1 MRDPGAPVELYRL
14 LEAAD
19 EPELIDREM
28 PEDAE
33 ILELGAGSGR
43 ITRPLI
49 SLGRRVVA
57 VDFNPE
63 MLDLIEGA
71 ETVLSRIEDLD
82 LGRTF
87 GGVLLMS
94 NLINQSDRDARLALL
109 RAMQRHLSTH
119 GVALI
124 ERYDPEA
131 GEDPTPTEHER
142 YGITIRAFDIRREG
156 KLLYQKIEYDAGIRG
171 RWLVDLQGARILTD
185 DEMLADL
192 AAAGLRL
199 LRWID
204 EQHRWLAAALL

>member
-1 MRDPGAPVELYRL
+1 MRDPGAPVDLYRL

-19 EPELIDREM
+19 EPELIDRTI

-43 ITRPLI
+43 ITHPLI
-49 SLGRRVVA
+49 ALGRRVVA

-63 MLDLIEGA
+63 MLELIEGA
-71 ETVLSRIEDLD
+71 ETVLSRIEDLQ

-94 NLINQSDRDARLALL
+94 TLINAPEQIRITLLRSIRRHLALN
-109 RAMQRHLSTH
+109 

-124 ERYDPEA
+124 ERYDPDI
-131 GEDPTPTEHER
+131 GNDPMPTERHL
-142 YGITIRAFDIRREG
+142 GAVTIRVSDIAREG
-156 KLLYQKIEYDAGIRG
+156 HLLFQTIDYDAGAHGNWRVRIEG
-171 RWLVDLQGARILTD
+171 RYVVSD

-192 AAAGLRL
+192 AATGLRL

-204 EQHRWLAAALL
+204 DRHRWLAATTA